1 MARMA
6 GDDKSVYF
14 VTFRRQSVKHWGL
27 VFSLVLCFNLFA
39 GWPDE
44 ARADPV
50 PKQNG
55 KHLENNHRSSAQL
68 KKVLGGRDDELLMN
82 ACPLIVNNEYRKF
95 FKLVEEGKVKIP
107 NAYVYDR
114 TRCSGGQHILVE
126 GVEPGSIDF
135 MKKFL
140 KAVRDKYGMA
150 EVVKI
155 INLQDNVGYTLLD
168 RVYLYNDCDQSSRGV
183 LKRMSRFLRRI
194 GGKTNN
200 IQCPNIR

>member
-1 MARMA
+1 MKKDGCLAHY
-6 GDDKSVYF
+6 GILLF
-14 VTFRRQSVKHWGL
+14 V
-27 VFSLVLCFNLFA
+27 LVLLM
-39 GWPDE
+39 
-44 ARADPV
+44 PV
-50 PKQNG
+50 KGSTQ
-55 KHLENNHRSSAQL
+55 
-68 KKVLGGRDDELLMN
+68 VLGGQDMTLARK
-82 ACPLIVNNEYRKF
+82 ACPMIVNNKYKKF
-95 FKLVEEGKVKIP
+95 FKLVKEGKVKIP
-107 NAYVYDR
+107 DAYVYDQ
-114 TRCSGGQHILVE
+114 TRCAAGEHILVE

-168 RVYLYNDCDQSSRGV
+168 RVYLYNDCDQSSRAV
-183 LKRMSRFLRRI
+183 LSGMSRFLRKI